1 MNLTTRILV
10 SGTYFSGSS
19 AVTDFL
25 SEFDGVL
32 RIPGEFDDFR
42 RIGLVGDSLIY
53 PPVPYPLRFNEY
65 ISKNR
70 NYSFVSNVFGGAG
83 GRRGAIH
90 RTVDRL
96 LDALLT
102 LRGLKRNNR
111 RGLGALEEYAKKIT
125 SVGSFEE
132 KLILAKE
139 WLSEVERLNCDGE
152 NFQYLLFDQ
161 PIFHGQHQ
169 NIWPRVFDPYKLII
183 VIRDPLDQLAQLVG
197 NRNYCLDHSTCLT
210 HGIHEIYGSGSTGMI
225 NYQLAAL
232 SGRYRSI
239 FELIEIIPEKQILII
254 PFEDLVNQ
262 YSKYTEKLMSFI
274 TGKKMNLEH
283 SRPME
288 FFDPKISCKNIGIS
302 KDFERELIDA
312 DAKIMSQVMELHK
325 KLLDVS
331 KLSVAD

>member
-1 MNLTTRILV
+1 MNLTSRILV

-25 SEFDGVL
+25 SEFGGVL

-70 NYSFVSNVFGGAG
+70 NHSFVSNIFGGS
-83 GRRGAIH
+83 GRRGSIH
-90 RTVDRL
+90 RIVDRL
-96 LDALLT
+96 LDASLT
-102 LRGLKRNNR
+102 LRGLKINS
-111 RGLGALEEYAKKIT
+111 RGLDALEKYANK
-125 SVGSFEE
+125 VNGVDSFEE

-139 WLSEVERLNCDGE
+139 WLSEVERLNFDVE
-152 NFQYLLFDQ
+152 NSRYILFDQ

-183 VIRDPLDQLAQLVG
+183 VIRNPLDQLAQLIG
-197 NRNYCLDHSTCLT
+197 NKNYFLDHSTCLT
-210 HGIHEIYGSGSTGMI
+210 HGIHEIYGADSKGMI

-239 FELIEIIPEKQILII
+239 LELIEIIPANKILLI
-254 PFEDLVNQ
+254 PFEELVNQ
-262 YSKYTEKLMSFI
+262 YSRYAEKLLRFV
-274 TGKKMNLEH
+274 TENKMDLEH

-302 KDFERELIDA
+302 KDFESEFKDA
-312 DAKIMSQVMELHK
+312 DAKIMSEVMELHK
-325 KLLDVS
+325 KLSDVS
-331 KLSVAD
+331 ML

>member
-1 MNLTTRILV
+1 MNLTSRILV

-65 ISKNR
+65 ISRNR
-70 NYSFVSNVFGGAG
+70 SHSFVSNVFGGAG
-83 GRRGAIH
+83 GAGGRRGSIH
-90 RTVDRL
+90 RTVDLL

-102 LRGLKRNNR
+102 LRGLKKNNR
-111 RGLGALEEYAKKIT
+111 RGLDALEEYAKKIT
-125 SVGSFEE
+125 SVGSFQE

-152 NFQYLLFDQ
+152 KFQYTLFDQ

-183 VIRDPLDQLAQLVG
+183 VIRNPLDQLAQLIG
-197 NRNYCLDHSTCLT
+197 NRNYFLDHSTCLT
-210 HGIHEIYGSGSTGMI
+210 HGIHEIYGADSTGMI

-232 SGRYRSI
+232 GGRYRSI
-239 FELIEIIPEKQILII
+239 LKSIEIIPANKILII
-254 PFEDLVNQ
+254 PFEELVNQ
-262 YSKYTEKLMSFI
+262 YSRYTEKLLRFV
-274 TGKKMNLEH
+274 TEKKMDLEH

-288 FFDPKISCKNIGIS
+288 FFDPKISCKNIGIA
-302 KDFERELIDA
+302 KYFESDLANVDE
-312 DAKIMSQVMELHK
+312 KTMSQAMELHK
-325 KLLDVS
+325 KLSDVS
-331 KLSVAD
+331 ML